1 MSKIVWINGTFDILH
16 PGHIELF
23 KIASSLGDKVIVG
36 LDSDLKVNQ
45 DKGSGRPINDICYRK
60 TMLEAIRYIDL
71 VLTFGSRQELED
83 LIKLYNPDI
92 LMVGSDWKNGEVVG
106 REYAKKVSFFNRF
119 GGYSSTEVIRKCKN
133 A

>member
-1 MSKIVWINGTFDILH
+1 MSHIVWVNGTFDILH

>member
-106 REYAKKVSFFNRF
+106 REYAKKVSFFERF

>member
-1 MSKIVWINGTFDILH
+1 MSKIVWVNGTFDILH

-36 LDSDLKVNQ
+36 IDSDLKVNQ
-45 DKGSGRPINDICYRK
+45 DKGSGRPINNICYRK

-71 VLTFGSRQELED
+71 VLTFSSRQELED

>member
-1 MSKIVWINGTFDILH
+1 MSKIVWVNGTFDILH

-106 REYAKKVSFFNRF
+106 REYAKKVSFFERF

>member
-36 LDSDLKVNQ
+36 IDSDLKVNQ
-45 DKGSGRPINDICYRK
+45 DKGSGRPINNICYRK

-71 VLTFGSRQELED
+71 VLTFSSRQELED

-106 REYAKKVSFFNRF
+106 REYAKKVSFFERF

>member
-1 MSKIVWINGTFDILH
+1 MSHIVWVNGTFDILH

-92 LMVGSDWKNGEVVG
+92 LMVGSDWKNGDVVG

>member
-1 MSKIVWINGTFDILH
+1 MSKIVWVNGTFDILH

>member
-1 MSKIVWINGTFDILH
+1 MSKIVWLNGTFDVLH

-23 KIASSLGDKVIVG
+23 KVGKSLGDQLIVG

-45 DKGSGRPINDICYRK
+45 DKGSGRPINNICYRK
-60 TMLEAIRYIDL
+60 TMLESIRYIDL

-92 LMVGSDWKNGEVVG
+92 LLVGADWKHGEVVG
-106 REYAKKVSFFNRF
+106 REYAKKVSFFERF
-119 GGYSSTEVIRKCKN
+119 GGYSSTEVIRKCKD